1 MSKRFLPMMALAAA
15 TLAACDATT
24 PTRPVTDYERGYRD
38 GASAARVIHGPI
50 AIAQASYGTWSR
62 TCDATALVSGQAS
75 GKYSFRMTVTNT
87 LCGDPH
93 PGKSKSLDVS
103 YYCGNQS
110 KTASAREH
118 DTLTLRCP

>member
-1 MSKRFLPMMALAAA
+1 MMRSRLLLPMIGL
-15 TLAACDATT
+15 TLLAACDAHT

-50 AIAQASYGTWSR
+50 AITRASYGTWSR
-62 TCDATALVSGQAS
+62 SCDATALVSGQAS

-103 YYCGNQS
+103 YSCGNQG

-118 DTLTLRCP
+118 DTLSLRCP